1 MPSAVTAY
9 SVKIASSGDLAMEDV
24 VAREVIYEW
33 NGGHSWKE
41 GKALLPLNRASSSC
55 SENLDSASDLL
66 VAFFCARTGAPNQPA
81 IEPEI
86 ERQVHE
92 KRPVLI
98 YVSGGRADL
107 AHAAGK
113 EVPTVEELRKRFGPE
128 APVEA
133 FRDEKEFRARFTQQL
148 DAMVMCHPHFRIK
161 GEFLPAQ
168 AAPAMTEKHPTAPP
182 EYSKLAQALLIQA
195 CDDPEAYIGHVQDS
209 RGLKI
214 QVNGRQLVE
223 KPEMAAE
230 WEAAFQEVLAA
241 GLIRDAGFNGQLF
254 QISPE
259 GFKFLE
265 TLGKFP
271 IGYIAELG
279 SV

>member
-1 MPSAVTAY
+1 
-9 SVKIASSGDLAMEDV
+9 MEDV

-33 NGGHSWKE
+33 NGCHSWRE
-41 GKALLPLNRASSSC
+41 GKALLPLNRDCSSS
-55 SENLDSASDLL
+55 SDHPVPQSDLL

-86 ERQVHE
+86 ERQIRE

-107 AHAAGK
+107 AHAAAAI
-113 EVPTVEELRKRFGPE
+113 EVPTQDELRKRFGPD
-128 APVEA
+128 APVES
-133 FRDEKEFRARFTQQL
+133 FRDEKEFRARFAQQL
-148 DAMVMCHPHFRIK
+148 EQVLTRHPHFRIE
-161 GEFLPAQ
+161 GEFSPESAV
-168 AAPAMTEKHPTAPP
+168 PPMVEKHPTAPP
-182 EYSKLAQALLIQA
+182 EYSKLAQSLLIQA
-195 CDDPEAYIGHVQDS
+195 CDDPEAYIGRVKDS

-214 QVNGRQLVE
+214 QVNGRQVVDQSH
-223 KPEMAAE
+223 PELMAE
-230 WEAAFQEVLAA
+230 WEAAFQEILAA

-254 QISPE
+254 QISPA
-259 GFKFLE
+259 GFQFLE

>member
-1 MPSAVTAY
+1 
-9 SVKIASSGDLAMEDV
+9 MEAV
-24 VAREVIYEW
+24 VAREVVYEW
-33 NGGHSWKE
+33 NGGHSWTE
-41 GKALLPLNRASSSC
+41 GKALLPLNRVSSSC
-55 SENLDSASDLL
+55 PDHLDSSSDLL
-66 VAFFCARTGAPNQPA
+66 VAFFCARTGAPNQAA

-86 ERQVHE
+86 ERQVRE

-107 AHAAGK
+107 DRGAGK

-133 FRDEKEFRARFTQQL
+133 FRDEKEFRARFTQQIESML
-148 DAMVMCHPHFRIK
+148 ACHPHFRMK
-161 GEFLPAQ
+161 GEFSPAD
-168 AAPAMTEKHPTAPP
+168 AAPAMTERHPTAPP
-182 EYSKLAQALLIQA
+182 EYSKLAQSLLMQA
-195 CDDPEAYIGHVQDS
+195 CDDTEAYIGRVKDS

-223 KPEMAAE
+223 KPADAE
-230 WEAAFQEVLAA
+230 AWEAAFQEILAA
-241 GLIRDAGFNGQLF
+241 GLIRDAGFNKQLF
-254 QISPE
+254 QISPA